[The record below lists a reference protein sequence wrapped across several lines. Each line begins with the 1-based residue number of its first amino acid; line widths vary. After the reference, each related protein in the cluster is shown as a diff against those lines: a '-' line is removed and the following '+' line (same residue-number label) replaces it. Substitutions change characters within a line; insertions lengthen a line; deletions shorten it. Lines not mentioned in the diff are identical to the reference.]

1 MILPCNSRKK
11 EECLLEVKC
20 RANDIVYKCGASKT
34 DFPNKVCLG
43 TSERE

>member
-34 DFPNKVCLG
+34 DFPNKVCFG
-43 TSERE
+43 TSQRE